1 MLTIHFEC
9 VETCSH
15 YNDTNNFYHSI
26 IRRMLFQKQEILLSW
41 IQQNID
47 IKFYQRILVKLDWA
61 WLSFL
66 LMVQIVIKCL
76 RTMKYAFMKCNSN
89 IFNAQLL

>member
-47 IKFYQRILVKLDWA
+47 IKFYQRILAKLDWA
-61 WLSFL
+61 WVSFF
-66 LMVQIVIKCL
+66 IDGSD
-76 RTMKYAFMKCNSN
+76 CNKMFEDYE
-89 IFNAQLL
+89 ICFHEMQ